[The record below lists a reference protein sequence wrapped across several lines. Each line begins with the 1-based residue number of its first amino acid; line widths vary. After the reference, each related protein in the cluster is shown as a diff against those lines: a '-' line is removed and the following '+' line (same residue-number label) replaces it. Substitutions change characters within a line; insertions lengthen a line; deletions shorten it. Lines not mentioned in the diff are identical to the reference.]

1 MGIVRSYEWTFVF
14 FLAYSLICWGA
25 ILFPGRL
32 VCLATDWDAM
42 VWTQKPSKA
51 CPAVHSVLPTPTKHL
66 PLCLWENEAGVQT
79 SKKAPSSQTGLSES
93 GLPNVISNDDPYQ
106 VFYPGWWST
115 VPHSH
120 CSLRYLQSWFISLSS
135 SELPFSVISCPNS
148 AHPSKP
154 RFTLSPL
161 ASIL

>member
-93 GLPNVISNDDPYQ
+93 GLPSSLMMTLSKFSILDDDPLSLIHIALSDTSSLGSSHSLHLNCLSLLFLVQ
-106 VFYPGWWST
+106 ILLIHQSPGS
-115 VPHSH
+115 
-120 CSLRYLQSWFISLSS
+120 RYHL
-135 SELPFSVISCPNS
+135 
-148 AHPSKP
+148 
-154 RFTLSPL
+154 
-161 ASIL
+161 